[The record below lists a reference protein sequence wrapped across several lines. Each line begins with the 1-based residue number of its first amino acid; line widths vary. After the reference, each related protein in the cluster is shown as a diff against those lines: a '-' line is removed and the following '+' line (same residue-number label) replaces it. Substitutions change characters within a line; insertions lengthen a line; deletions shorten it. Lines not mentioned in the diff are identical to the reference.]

1 MFISVWQARL
11 VGITGLEDK
20 YHLCFICALKGKGL
34 NLSRAE
40 SDPLPR
46 YKLKCQRSVQK
57 ELSANCIFIITFAVI
72 FTHRCGIFKC
82 HTYKSKYKKV
92 GVLPIRRVTSNV
104 LSVGPSS
111 EKNMRTVSGSD
122 EGPTLET
129 LEFTIRIGNIPT
141 FSHFDLYL
149 YAAHYV
155 YLNVIG

>member
-1 MFISVWQARL
+1 M
-11 VGITGLEDK
+11 
-20 YHLCFICALKGKGL
+20 
-34 NLSRAE
+34 
-40 SDPLPR
+40 
-46 YKLKCQRSVQK
+46 
-57 ELSANCIFIITFAVI
+57 IFI
-72 FTHRCGIFKC
+72 HRCGIFKC
-82 HTYKSKYKKV
+82 HSYKSKYKKV

-129 LEFTIRIGNIPT
+129 LEFTIRIGSIPT

-155 YLNVIG
+155 YLNVVGWTIGRKLKGKFRLISNSSHDDFQLKFIKSSFQGLRKEGNYFFGYIDGVTFR